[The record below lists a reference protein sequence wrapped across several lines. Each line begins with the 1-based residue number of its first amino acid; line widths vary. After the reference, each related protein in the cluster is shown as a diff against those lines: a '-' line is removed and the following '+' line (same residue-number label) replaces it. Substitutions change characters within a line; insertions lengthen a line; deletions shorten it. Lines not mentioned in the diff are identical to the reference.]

1 MTAPIALQFYSVRD
15 ELAKDYEGVVK
26 RIADMGFVGIEYWGA
41 PGKSPEQAYQL
52 FNGLGLKIPSAHMPM
67 PLGDKK
73 NEVLETMDA
82 IGAYHLVSPWTD
94 PQNYATEASIQA
106 MAELFNQANE
116 VAVEN
121 GLKFSIHNHDF
132 EMAKV
137 AGRPAYRHL
146 MDTLDPE
153 VLFQVDT
160 YWAKV
165 AGLDPAAVVAGLGE
179 RAPLLH
185 IKDGPAVNREDHMTA
200 LGEGVMDIPAIVKA
214 GGSHTEWLI
223 VELDRCATDMLE
235 AVAKSYTYLTS
246 QGLAQGRI

>member
-15 ELAKDYEGVVK
+15 ELARDYEGVVK
-26 RIADMGFVGIEYWGA
+26 RIAEMGYAGIEFWGA

-52 FNGLGLKIPSAHMPM
+52 FNGLGLTIPSAHLPL

-94 PQNYATEASIQA
+94 PKNYASVDAIRA

-132 EMAKV
+132 EMALV
-137 AGRPAYRHL
+137 AGRPAYKHL
-146 MDTLDPE
+146 MDSLDPE

-160 YWAKV
+160 YWVRA
-165 AGLDPAAVVAGLGE
+165 AGLDPAAVVADLGE

-185 IKDGPAVNREDHMTA
+185 IKDGPANREDPMTA
-200 LGEGVMDIPAIVKA
+200 LGEGVMDIPEIIEA
-214 GGSHTEWLI
+214 GEGYTEWLI

-246 QGLAQGRI
+246 RGLAQGRK